1 MENEEFLATG
11 CHNIPDRVPRSSQG
25 KDIDRRMVY
34 VSYEMGVGK
43 EGIAKLSEVLN
54 MPFTMSKLTWYSHE
68 DVLLQAHE
76 DVMHKMLESNR
87 EEARRIALGKD
98 GVEYS
103 DTAIGEILVSFNGTC
118 SRRRFSA
125 NHGISFLI
133 SASTG
138 KVLDYKCL
146 SKICNICT
154 QKKATMSEEEFE
166 AWQDQHACD
175 GNFGGSSS
183 GMELEAK
190 AKHDVMVKA
199 CISVG
204 TFTKKS

>member
-1 MENEEFLATG
+1 
-11 CHNIPDRVPRSSQG
+11 
-25 KDIDRRMVY
+25 
-34 VSYEMGVGK
+34 
-43 EGIAKLSEVLN
+43 

-87 EEARRIALGKD
+87 EEARRIALRGD

-103 DTAIGEILVSFNGTC
+103 DTAIGEILVSFDGNW
-118 SRRRFSA
+118 SRRGFSA
-125 NHGISFLI
+125 NPGISVLI

-138 KVLDYKCL
+138 KVLDYECL
-146 SKICNICT
+146 SKICNMCT
-154 QKKATMSEEEFE
+154 QKKATMSKEEFE

-175 GNFGGSSS
+175 GNFGGSSPS
-183 GMELEAK
+183 MELEVK

-199 CISVG
+199 GISVG
-204 TFTKKS
+204 TFTKKASKKRDSERVSQAEKRIQGQHKKYRLARSQARKRDENMRLNKEGKNIRGWGL